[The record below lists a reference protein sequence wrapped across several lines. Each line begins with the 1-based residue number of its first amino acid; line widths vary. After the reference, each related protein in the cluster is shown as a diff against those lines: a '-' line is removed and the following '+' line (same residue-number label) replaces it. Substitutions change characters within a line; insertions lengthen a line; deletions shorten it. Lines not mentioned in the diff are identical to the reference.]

1 MSSTIDQ
8 YLGRIIIGTANFNSD
23 YGLTRNT
30 ESAESLLANIWALGI
45 RRLDLSNK
53 YLFGLKDLNSNDQ
66 KWRIQFKVSV
76 DINQSRE
83 SYYYELDNAL
93 SNTNGNRI
101 EQVLIHNGDEF
112 LYRNDLKK
120 LEEMFQ
126 MTPDNIQFGI
136 SLYESD
142 HLEKII
148 KSNLIKIIQFPAN
161 VFDRRLAN
169 FKNNYKIFTDLNNK
183 ILQARSVFLQGLI
196 LNNYM
201 AFPKNLIQ
209 FKEYFD
215 NWYLWN
221 DQNKFKL
228 LESSLTEVLIHQQ
241 LDEITIGID
250 SSDHLKQ
257 LATFSLIQKRYMIPP
272 KIPDMLID
280 PRKWSL

>member
-30 ESAESLLANIWALGI
+30 ESAENLLSNIWALGI

-53 YLFGLKDLNSNDQ
+53 YSFGLKDLNSNNQ
-66 KWRIQFKVSV
+66 KWRIQFKVSI
-76 DINQSRE
+76 DTNQSRE

-101 EQVLIHNGDEF
+101 ERVLIHNGDEF

-120 LEEMFQ
+120 LEEIFQ

-148 KSNLIKIIQFPAN
+148 KSNFVKVIQFPAN
-161 VFDRRLAN
+161 IFDRRLAN

-209 FKEYFD
+209 FREYFD
-215 NWYLWN
+215 DWYLWN

-228 LESSLTEVLIHQQ
+228 LESSLTEVLSHQQ

-257 LATFSLIQKRYMIPP
+257 LATFGLIQKRYSIPL
-272 KIPDMLID
+272 KIPDILID